1 MTNQLQAILLQLTN
15 CSNMNMLPIQRPLII
30 CSCHHYFSVLKVF
43 LSRRAAF
50 CCLLVI
56 SNRIKE
62 TPLGCYIHACLNTK
76 HQAKMQL
83 GSFRAVSSWYLI
95 AESHGTVK
103 GMKKNAF
110 QPHLWTSPPLQ
121 RRIFLVRDEGTQLP
135 CPVSVH
141 APGTS
146 GVLFQKR

>member
-1 MTNQLQAILLQLTN
+1 
-15 CSNMNMLPIQRPLII
+15 
-30 CSCHHYFSVLKVF
+30 
-43 LSRRAAF
+43 
-50 CCLLVI
+50 
-56 SNRIKE
+56 
-62 TPLGCYIHACLNTK
+62 
-76 HQAKMQL
+76 MQL